1 MLLGTH
7 EGRRTFVLDMKI
19 RLGGNSLAV
28 RVHRGKGPAVLL
40 IHGNSSC
47 KEIFLHQEAYL
58 TRRGHTVIIPDLP
71 GHGSSS
77 DAVAATRTYSFPGYA
92 AALKGV
98 MDHLDISSFHV
109 IGWSLGGHIG
119 IEMWSRMSA
128 VRSLLISGTP
138 PIRLSPAG
146 VADGFLSSKVMD
158 LAGKRDF
165 TPADVT
171 AYGSAMLGKPLDR
184 RSRLAAMI
192 ERTDGRARYWMVRN
206 GLAGRGRDEIASVA
220 RCAKPLAI
228 IQGRRDVFV
237 RIEHIRKLTYRHL
250 WLRRPI
256 LMEAGHAA
264 HWESPDAFNRWMG
277 RFLKYVD

>member
-1 MLLGTH
+1 M
-7 EGRRTFVLDMKI
+7 LDMKI
-19 RLGGNSLAV
+19 RLDGNSLAV
-28 RVHRGKGPAVLL
+28 RVHRGKASAVLL

-47 KEIFLHQEAYL
+47 KEIFRYQEAYL
-58 TRRGHTVIIPDLP
+58 TRRGHTVIMPDLP

-77 DAVAATRTYSFPGYA
+77 DAVAPTKTYSFPGYA

-98 MDHLDISSFHV
+98 MDHLGISSFHV

-146 VADGFLSSKVMD
+146 VADGFLSSPVMD

-165 TPADVT
+165 SPEDVT
-171 AYGSAMLGKPLDR
+171 AYGSAMLGEPLDR
-184 RSRLAAMI
+184 RSRFAAMI
-192 ERTDGRARYWMVRN
+192 ARTDGRARYWMVRN
-206 GLAGRGRDEIASVA
+206 GLAGTGKDEIASVA
-220 RCAKPLAI
+220 RCGKPLAI
-228 IQGRRDVFV
+228 IQGRRDAFV
-237 RIEHIRKLTYRHL
+237 HIVHIRKLTYRHL

-256 LMEAGHAA
+256 LINAGHAV
-264 HWESPDAFNRWMG
+264 HWEKPDTFNGWMG